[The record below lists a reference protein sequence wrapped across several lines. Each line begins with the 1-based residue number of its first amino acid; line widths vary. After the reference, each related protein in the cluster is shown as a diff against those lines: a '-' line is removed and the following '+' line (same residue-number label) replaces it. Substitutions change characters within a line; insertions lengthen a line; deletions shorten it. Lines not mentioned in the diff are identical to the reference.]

1 MPVDKK
7 CMKCKE
13 LVELPR
19 ECKNCGKKKFFNR
32 IPYEWGYD
40 SKSDIIGLFCERCS
54 KGNTYFLCKQCGCE
68 NPAEHFK
75 GLFEKISF

>member
-13 LVELPR
+13 LVKLPR
-19 ECKNCGKKKFFNR
+19 ECRNCGKKKFYNR
-32 IPYEWGYD
+32 IPYEWGLTTD
-40 SKSDIIGLFCERCS
+40 DLIGLFCEQCG
-54 KGNTYFLCKQCGCE
+54 KGRKYFECKKCGCE

-75 GLFEKISF
+75 WFFEQISV